1 MKNGGAPA
9 PTEGPSYRALPRPGR
24 AYPDGVDVSGVG
36 RLLVIAAVVIAVVGV
51 VLILVGRGLIPR
63 LPGDISIER
72 DNFRFY
78 FPLGTS
84 IVVSVVLT
92 LVLNL
97 FLRR

>member
-1 MKNGGAPA
+1 ML
-9 PTEGPSYRALPRPGR
+9 EPGL
-24 AYPDGVDVSGVG
+24 DLSTVG
-36 RLLVIAAVVIAVVGV
+36 RFLLIAAVVIAVIGV
-51 VLILVGRGLIPR
+51 ILILAGRGLIPR
-63 LPGDISIER
+63 LPGDITVGRE
-72 DNFRFY
+72 NFRFY